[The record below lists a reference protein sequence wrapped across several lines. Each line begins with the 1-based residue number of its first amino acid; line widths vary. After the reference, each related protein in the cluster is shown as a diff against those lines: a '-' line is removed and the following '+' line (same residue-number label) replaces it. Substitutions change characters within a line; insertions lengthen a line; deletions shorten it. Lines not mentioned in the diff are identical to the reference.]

1 MARRSGLLL
10 GFDLLDRQIVDFTGA
25 LIGKVD
31 DIELTVDEQGVPH
44 VTALLVGP
52 QALGRRMGGW
62 LGRWIS
68 GVAGRLHSAEHP
80 DPLRIGWD
88 LVANNPRTDCLVK
101 LSVRRELL
109 TEPALE
115 QWLREHVIDRI
126 PGGSHAGG

>member
-1 MARRSGLLL
+1 MSLLL
-10 GFDLLDRQIVDFTGA
+10 GFDLLDRQIVDFSGA

-31 DIELTVDEQGVPH
+31 DVELTVDDQGVPH

-52 QALGRRMGGW
+52 QALGRRLGGA

-68 GVAGRLHSAEHP
+68 SVAGRLHPAKNP

-88 LVANNPRTDCLVK
+88 LVANNPRVDCVVR

-115 QWLREHVIDRI
+115 EWLRTHIIDRI
-126 PGGSHAGG
+126 PGGDRAGG

>member
-1 MARRSGLLL
+1 MLLVA
-10 GFDLLDRQIVDFTGA
+10 FDLLDRQILDFTGA

-31 DIELTVDEQGVPH
+31 DIELALDEDGAPH

-52 QALGRRMGGW
+52 QALGRRLGGR

-68 GVAGRLHSAEHP
+68 GISGRLHPAANP
-80 DPLRIGWD
+80 DPLRIAWS
-88 LVANNPRTDCLVK
+88 LVANDPRADCVVR

-115 QWLREHVIDRI
+115 EWLREHVVARI
-126 PGGSHAGG
+126 PGGHVAGG

>member
-1 MARRSGLLL
+1 VSLLL

-31 DIELTVDEQGVPH
+31 DVELTVDDQGVPH

-52 QALGRRMGGW
+52 QALGRRLGGA

-68 GVAGRLHSAEHP
+68 SVAGRLHPTEHP

-88 LVANNPRTDCLVK
+88 LVANNPRVDCVVR

-115 QWLREHVIDRI
+115 EWLRTHIIDHI
-126 PGGSHAGG
+126 PGGDRAGG

>member
-1 MARRSGLLL
+1 MTLLL

-25 LIGKVD
+25 MIGKVD
-31 DIELTVDEQGVPH
+31 DIELTVDGHGVPH

-52 QALGRRMGGW
+52 QALGRRLGGR
-62 LGRWIS
+62 LGRWVS
-68 GVAGRLHSAEHP
+68 GAAGRLHPAENP

-88 LVANNPRTDCLVK
+88 LVANNPREDCVVR

-126 PGGSHAGG
+126 PGGDNAGG

>member
-1 MARRSGLLL
+1 MPDTMTLLL

-31 DIELTVDEQGVPH
+31 DLELTVDEQGNPH
-44 VTALLVGP
+44 VSALLVGP
-52 QALGRRMGGW
+52 QALGRRMGGR

-68 GVAGRLHSAEHP
+68 GVAGRLHPAENP

-88 LVANNPRTDCLVK
+88 LVANNPRTDCVVK
-101 LSVRRELL
+101 LSVRRELF

-115 QWLREHVIDRI
+115 QWLRTHVIDRI
-126 PGGSHAGG
+126 PGGDHAGG